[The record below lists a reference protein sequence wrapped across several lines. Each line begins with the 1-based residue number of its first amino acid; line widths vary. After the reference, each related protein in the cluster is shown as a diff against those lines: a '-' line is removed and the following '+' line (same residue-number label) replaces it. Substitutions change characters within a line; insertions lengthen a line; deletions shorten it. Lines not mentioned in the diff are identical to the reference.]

1 MTNSEL
7 KNLTAKFS
15 KMQDEL
21 LPKVKLENTFQIEEI
36 QLIAGVDLA
45 YWNVNEKTYGTCCI
59 VVINYESKE
68 IVEKVY
74 SSGEIKVPYISG
86 FLAFRELPLVV
97 KAKEKLTIEPDL
109 YMFDGN
115 GYLHYRHMGIA
126 THASFLLN
134 KPTIGVAKSY
144 LKINGVDFRMPE
156 NQAGAYTDIVIDNE
170 IYGRTLRTQKNVKPI
185 FVSCGNWIDL
195 NTSTEMVMD
204 CINTESRLPIPIRL
218 ADLETHK
225 MRKQLSN

>member
-7 KNLTAKFS
+7 KNLTANFS

-59 VVINYESKE
+59 IVFNYESKE

-86 FLAFRELPLVV
+86 FLAFRELPLVI
-97 KAKEKLTIEPDL
+97 KAKEKLND
-109 YMFDGN
+109 
-115 GYLHYRHMGIA
+115 
-126 THASFLLN
+126 
-134 KPTIGVAKSY
+134 
-144 LKINGVDFRMPE
+144 
-156 NQAGAYTDIVIDNE
+156 
-170 IYGRTLRTQKNVKPI
+170 
-185 FVSCGNWIDL
+185 
-195 NTSTEMVMD
+195 
-204 CINTESRLPIPIRL
+204 
-218 ADLETHK
+218 
-225 MRKQLSN
+225 